1 MTSKNLQIYVSSY
14 LGQNLQQSGM
24 AETKVHILWIRGSSY
39 EFFTDLN
46 KVLIIHTI
54 VGVFLWMLGLD

>member
-24 AETKVHILWIRGSSY
+24 AATKVHILLIRGSSY
-39 EFFTDLN
+39 QFFTDHN

-54 VGVFLWMLGLD
+54 VGVVLWMLGLD